1 MNAVGFPEANAKHG
15 PPADLDESHVK
26 TIPSFKA
33 QIVGGAHDGTGMVV
47 VAWQPTEEDLKVLNV
62 GGLVYL
68 SMMGG
73 LCPHFL
79 STSFKEAT
87 TL

>member
-1 MNAVGFPEANAKHG
+1 MTAAEFPESNAKHG
-15 PPADLDESHVK
+15 PPVGLDEAHVK
-26 TIPSFKA
+26 TIPSFKG
-33 QIVGGAHDGTGMVV
+33 QIVGGVHDGSEMVV
-47 VAWQPTEEDLKVLNV
+47 VAWRPSAEDLAKLNA

-73 LCPHFL
+73 LCVHFL

-87 TL
+87 TI